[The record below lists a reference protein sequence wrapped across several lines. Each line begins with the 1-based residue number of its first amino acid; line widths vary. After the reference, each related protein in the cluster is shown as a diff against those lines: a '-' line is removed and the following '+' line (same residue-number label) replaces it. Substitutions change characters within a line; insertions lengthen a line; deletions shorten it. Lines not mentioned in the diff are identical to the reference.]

1 MNPFSLSH
9 KTVLV
14 TGASSGIGKSVAI
27 ECSKMGATLVIT
39 GRDKGRLGQTLSDLS
54 GEGHLAITADLTRET
69 EINELVE
76 SLPMLDGVVHVAG
89 VAKPKPFQFLNR
101 NELHAVM
108 DINFYAPILLSNLLV
123 RKKRLNKNASI
134 VFISSISG
142 NAVSFIGG
150 SAYSGSKGAINGVVK
165 GMALD
170 LASKKIRVN
179 TIMPGMIDTGIFDES
194 GISQEDLSEDR
205 KKYPLGRYGKPEEV
219 AYAAIYLLSDAGA
232 WTTGSNILL
241 DGGYTLI

>member
-1 MNPFSLSH
+1 
-9 KTVLV
+9 
-14 TGASSGIGKSVAI
+14 
-27 ECSKMGATLVIT
+27 MGSILVIT
-39 GRDKGRLGQTLSDLS
+39 GRDKGRLEQTLSDLS
-54 GEGHLAITADLTRET
+54 GEGHVAITSDLTKET
-69 EINELVE
+69 EINDLVE

-101 NELHAVM
+101 NELDAVM

-219 AYAAIYLLSDAGA
+219 AYAAIYLLSDASA